1 MSTKKINEAL
11 GIESID
17 SFLSSLNVDDDK
29 IDQLNQVDEQVKG
42 DIERI
47 DAQMDNYKNG
57 GIEKVNLDDISTS
70 LGHIKELVDVSKE
83 TIRYIY
89 QQIIDSELVDSEL
102 VGSFSKLL
110 EAVHIQI
117 SEYIGLYKDRQ
128 NFYYK
133 VKLEAIKQ
141 QNKLEQMRLKQE
153 FDLEKIEKSKKNDA
167 VTVDNMTVPYS
178 QEDLIK
184 QLDDADSLDQG

>member
-1 MSTKKINEAL
+1 MSTQKINEAL

-17 SFLSSLNVDDDK
+17 SFLSSLDIDDKK
-29 IDQLNQVDEQVKG
+29 IDQLSQVDEQVRG

-70 LGHIKELVDVSKE
+70 LGHIKELVEVSKD

-167 VTVDNMTVPYS
+167 VTVDNMKVAYS

-184 QLDDADSLDQG
+184 QLDDADNPD

>member
-1 MSTKKINEAL
+1 MSTQKINEAL

-29 IDQLNQVDEQVKG
+29 LKKLGEVDEQVKA

-47 DAQMDNYKNG
+47 DDQMKNYSEG
-57 GIEKVNLDDISTS
+57 GIGKVDIDDIQQS
-70 LGHIKELVDVSKE
+70 LGHISELVEISKE
-83 TIRYIY
+83 TIRYVY
-89 QQIIDSELVDSEL
+89 QQIVDSELVDSEL

-128 NFYYK
+128 DFYAK
-133 VKLEAIKQ
+133 VKLEAIKH
-141 QNKLEQMRLKQE
+141 QNKMEQMRLKNQL
-153 FDLEKIEKSKKNDA
+153 DIEKIEKTKKNDA
-167 VTVDNMTVPYS
+167 VTVDNMTVAYS

-184 QLDDADSLDQG
+184 QLDDEDGARNG

>member
-1 MSTKKINEAL
+1 MSTQKINEAL
-11 GIESID
+11 GIGSID
-17 SFLSSLNVDDDK
+17 SFLSSLDIDDEK
-29 IDQLNQVDEQVKG
+29 IDQLNKVDEQVKG
-42 DIERI
+42 DLEKI
-47 DAQMDNYKNG
+47 DVQMDNYKNG

-167 VTVDNMTVPYS
+167 VTVDNMKISYS
-178 QEDLIK
+178 QEDIIN
-184 QLDDADSLDQG
+184 QLEDNDSRD

>member
-1 MSTKKINEAL
+1 MSTQKINEAL

-17 SFLSSLNVDDDK
+17 SFLSSLDIDDEK
-29 IDQLNQVDEQVKG
+29 IDQLNKVDEQVKG
-42 DIERI
+42 DLEKI

-141 QNKLEQMRLKQE
+141 QNKLEQMKLKQE

-167 VTVDNMTVPYS
+167 VTVDNMKISYS
-178 QEDLIK
+178 QEDIIN
-184 QLDDADSLDQG
+184 QLEDNDSQD

>member
-1 MSTKKINEAL
+1 MSTEKINEAL

-17 SFLSSLNVDDDK
+17 SFLSSLNVDEGEMAK
-29 IDQLNQVDEQVKG
+29 LSEVDQQVKG

-47 DAQMDNYKNG
+47 DAQMQKYNEG
-57 GIEKVNLDDISTS
+57 GVEKVDIDDIQHS
-70 LGHIKELVDVSKE
+70 LGHIRELVEISKN

-89 QQIIDSELVDSEL
+89 NQLIDSELVDSEL

-117 SEYIGLYKDRQ
+117 QEYIGLYKDRQ
-128 NFYYK
+128 NFFHK

-141 QNKLEQMRLKQE
+141 ANKLEQMRLKQQ
-153 FDLEKIEKSKKNDA
+153 FDLEKLEKAKKNDA
-167 VTVDNMTVPYS
+167 VTVDNMTVAYS

-184 QLDDADSLDQG
+184 SLDEADSLD